1 MDVGLV
7 VDSES
12 ATIGG
17 GSAIDLVAAP
27 GGWSIR
33 LAAGAPARV
42 TARRNEVVVGGSP
55 RGNTLDIHSTGQGSI
70 RVNGRDYRGRV
81 RISAEGGE
89 LTVVNTLT
97 LDEYLVGVVAAE
109 LGRRPV
115 SDWEAV
121 AAQAIVSRTYALRSR
136 GRWREEGFDVRAT
149 VSDQVYGGVGAEDPV
164 ASEAVAATAGLAIT
178 WNGKPIDAFF
188 FSTCGGHT
196 ERGTEV
202 FRGADG
208 PYLRGGSDLAPDG
221 TAYCSLSPRYR
232 WREEF
237 TGDALRQALRRYLP
251 AAVGTPPARVT
262 RIRDVAITSRTESGR
277 ARTLAVALPGST
289 VDVPSNQIRSVLRPA
304 SGEILRSTLIQLG
317 VRRDGDEV
325 THLVVEGS
333 GNGHGVGFCQW
344 GAMGR
349 ARAGQSYAEII
360 EAYYPG
366 TRIERVY

>member
-17 GSAIDLVAAP
+17 GSAIDLVATP

-33 LAAGAPARV
+33 LAAGAPARI
-42 TARRNEVVVGGSP
+42 TARRNEVVVGGSA
-55 RGNTLDIHSTGQGSI
+55 RGAGLDLHRTGQGSI
-70 RVNGRDYRGRV
+70 RVNGRDYRGQV
-81 RISAEGGE
+81 RITAEGGK

-109 LGRRPV
+109 LGRRPM

-136 GRWREEGFDVRAT
+136 GRWSEEGFDVRAT
-149 VSDQVYGGVGAEDPV
+149 VSDQVYGGIAAEDPV
-164 ASEAVAATAGLAIT
+164 ASQAVAATAGLAIT

-202 FRGADG
+202 FRGATG

-237 TGDALRQALRRYLP
+237 SGDALRQALRRYLP
-251 AAVGTPPARVT
+251 AAVGTPAARVT
-262 RIRDVAITSRTESGR
+262 RIRDVAVPSRTASGR

-289 VDVPSNQIRSVLRPA
+289 VEVPSNEIRSVLRPA

>member
-7 VDSES
+7 VDDES
-12 ATIGG
+12 VTVGG
-17 GSAIDLVAAP
+17 GAAIDLHASP
-27 GGWSIR
+27 GGWSVR
-33 LAAGAPARV
+33 LAAGTPARV
-42 TARRNEVVVGGSP
+42 AGQRGEVLVGGAP
-55 RGNTLDIHSTGQGSI
+55 RGTTLDIQSAGSGGI
-70 RVNGRDYRGRV
+70 RINGRDYRGRM
-81 RISAEGGE
+81 RITAEGGK

-109 LGRRPV
+109 LGRRPA

-136 GRWREEGFDVRAT
+136 GRWRREGFDVQAT
-149 VSDQVYGGVGAEDPV
+149 VSDQVYGGIATEDPV
-164 ASEAVAATAGLAIT
+164 ASQAVAATAGLAIT
-178 WNGKPIDAFF
+178 WNGEPIDAFF

-196 ERGTEV
+196 ERGSEV
-202 FRGADG
+202 FRGATG

-221 TAYCSLSPRYR
+221 TAYCSLSPRYQ

-237 TGDALRQALRRYLP
+237 TGDALRRALRRYLP
-251 AAVGTPPARVT
+251 AAVGTPAARVT
-262 RIRDVAITSRTESGR
+262 RVRDVSITSRTASGR
-277 ARTLAVALPGST
+277 ARTLAVALPGTT

-304 SGEILRSTLIQLG
+304 SGEILRSTLIQLR

-349 ARAGQSYAEII
+349 ARAGQTYQEII

>member
-12 ATIGG
+12 ATVGG
-17 GSAIDLVAAP
+17 GAAIDLSAWP
-27 GGWSIR
+27 GGWSVR

-42 TARRNEVVVGGSP
+42 TARRNEVVVGGAT
-55 RGNTLDIHSTGQGSI
+55 RGRTLDIQGASQGGI

-81 RISAEGGE
+81 RITAEAGK

-109 LGRRPV
+109 LGRRPA

-136 GRWREEGFDVRAT
+136 GRWRDEGFDVRAT
-149 VSDQVYGGVGAEDPV
+149 VSDQVYGGMATEDPV

-178 WNGKPIDAFF
+178 WNGEPIDAFF

-202 FRGADG
+202 FRGATG
-208 PYLRGGSDLAPDG
+208 PYLRGGPDVAPDG
-221 TAYCSLSPRYR
+221 TPYCSISPRYR

-251 AAVGTPPARVT
+251 AAVGTPAARVT
-262 RIRDVAITSRTESGR
+262 RVRDVAVPARTESGR
-277 ARTLAVALPGST
+277 ARTLAVALPGTT

-304 SGEILRSTLIQLG
+304 SGEILRSTLIQLE
-317 VRRDGDEV
+317 VRRDGDQV
-325 THLVVEGS
+325 SHLVIEGS

-349 ARAGQSYAEII
+349 ARAGQTYQEII